1 MMMLNSL
8 DYVHVTIA
16 LSVTAWVVLN
26 MMSDDVDS
34 FFFWKG
40 SFKVTTHKHSHRTE
54 RPRAVQV
61 RCGFSFIAR
70 LPSSASAIKSGGDKI
85 EQ

>member
-1 MMMLNSL
+1 M
-8 DYVHVTIA
+8 
-16 LSVTAWVVLN
+16 
-26 MMSDDVDS
+26 
-34 FFFWKG
+34 
-40 SFKVTTHKHSHRTE
+40 TTHKHSLRTE

>member
-34 FFFWKG
+34 FFFLEREFQG
-40 SFKVTTHKHSHRTE
+40 DDTQAQPSHGTSS
-54 RPRAVQV
+54 
-61 RCGFSFIAR
+61 CG
-70 LPSSASAIKSGGDKI
+70 ASALRIQFYCSPSIIGKRY
-85 EQ
+85 

>member
-34 FFFWKG
+34 FFFGKG
-40 SFKVTTHKHSHRTE
+40 VSR
-54 RPRAVQV
+54 
-61 RCGFSFIAR
+61 
-70 LPSSASAIKSGGDKI
+70 
-85 EQ
+85 